1 MQRDALPIF
10 FECIATKEQE
20 PFGNSCCGGGQL
32 KRAERCLQP
41 PPPPAPWDA
50 LGWQSLLPSYPVH
63 PTQHHHPQP
72 SPWTGWGQVPAGPGQ
87 GSGIPKG
94 AFARGQRPDLPE
106 PPIPSP
112 APASPWAGLVPL
124 VPVVFPFCFPG
135 SLQWLSND
143 RNTDY

>member
-1 MQRDALPIF
+1 MLCPYFLSALPPRNKNPLGTAAV
-10 FECIATKEQE
+10 EGDNSREQKGALSLLLLLLPGMHWAGRACCPPTQFIQHSIITHSPRHGQGGDRSLQGQGRALGSLRE
-20 PFGNSCCGGGQL
+20 PLPGGQRL
-32 KRAERCLQP
+32 
-41 PPPPAPWDA
+41 
-50 LGWQSLLPSYPVH
+50 
-63 PTQHHHPQP
+63 
-72 SPWTGWGQVPAGPGQ
+72 
-87 GSGIPKG
+87 
-94 AFARGQRPDLPE
+94 DLPE